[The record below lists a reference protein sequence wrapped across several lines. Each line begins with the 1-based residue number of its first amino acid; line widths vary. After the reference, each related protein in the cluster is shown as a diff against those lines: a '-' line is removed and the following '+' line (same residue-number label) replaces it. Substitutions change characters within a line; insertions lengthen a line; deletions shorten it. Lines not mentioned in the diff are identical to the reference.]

1 MLCGLSHAS
10 RTFFLLA
17 LAQQSAQRRRAYTT
31 DKPLSG
37 RTRFVL
43 LDGVTVA
50 QLDFACG
57 WPLFAVLQP
66 EQSHRSPYTKGKRPQ
81 VRGL

>member
-43 LDGVTVA
+43 LDG
-50 QLDFACG
+50 
-57 WPLFAVLQP
+57 
-66 EQSHRSPYTKGKRPQ
+66 
-81 VRGL
+81 